1 MLEGAAD
8 VLRGVS
14 GADHHGDGQAEV
26 LQHGPRSDHVDG
38 IDHLSDRDR
47 REAKVPKLPEQEE
60 STCQGLN
67 QDGWSVFGFHRT
79 TQRYNNE
86 RETSSSYK
94 NLFK

>member
-47 REAKVPKLPEQEE
+47 REAKVPKLAEQEE
-60 STCQGLN
+60 EYLSRVKSRWLECVWL
-67 QDGWSVFGFHRT
+67 S
-79 TQRYNNE
+79 
-86 RETSSSYK
+86 
-94 NLFK
+94 

>member
-38 IDHLSDRDR
+38 FDHLSDRIR
-47 REAKVPKLPEQEE
+47 RETQVSALPEQERRICYNL
-60 STCQGLN
+60 T
-67 QDGWSVFGFHRT
+67 FHT
-79 TQRYNNE
+79 
-86 RETSSSYK
+86 K
-94 NLFK
+94 I